1 MAVVFGPANAAG
13 TDTDI
18 NSTNDTNNADPS
30 TQSREVQATERDGYV
45 RVAASDRYK
54 AERVHRFALG
64 GGYRDLWQAEIEL
77 PVLDL
82 SAEGGLVPT
91 GRFGGL
97 QTAVLGLKGGNGR
110 SYSFRGTD
118 KDPSA
123 VLGPLFKDTVI
134 ETLVQDQMAA
144 QHPGGPPSVGVIS
157 EAAGILTVHEHMVV
171 MPDDPAL
178 GEYREEFAG
187 MVGTFFEFPMPE
199 SEDAPGF
206 HDATEIIGQKEL
218 YERLERSPEDEVDV
232 KAFLRA
238 RLLDILIGDFDRHRK
253 QWRWAK
259 IPGNP
264 KWQPIPEDRD
274 MAFVRYDG
282 AGPRVAS
289 VYVKIL
295 QNYGPKY
302 PSMQGLTYHG
312 WEQDRWLLP
321 ALSWPEWEAIALDMQ
336 ARITDEI
343 IDEAIS
349 AQPPEYVELDGE
361 RLRKDLRGRR
371 DRLVKGARSF
381 YEHLAG
387 EVNVQGTDAAE
398 QVTVTREPDGTT
410 LVEVRQL
417 DPALDTSEPTFSR
430 RFDPDDTNEV
440 RIYLREGDD
449 QVEIVGE
456 YRDIWL
462 RVISGGFKDPATEGR
477 KRVDDSQGGSTK
489 IYDETGIVEVKP
501 GPGTVVDQRPYV
513 EPKMNAT
520 FVDVKDIPPRD
531 WGSNL
536 IPIPQVGYEK
546 DVGAFLGAGLV
557 YTRYGFRKDPWSSKH
572 RLTAGVGTESGQ
584 PRVHYGGRF
593 RVENSELMGRID
605 LHASGLEILRF
616 YGFGN
621 NTSNSGSGSF
631 FRVRNQQY
639 RAAPSLEFRMLDE
652 KIRMSGGPWVQY
664 TRTKDGNRKIDQVD
678 PYGADK
684 FGMVGAFVN
693 LQFDTRRAFV
703 DEALNMSLPIHDPV
717 DAGFPTSGFLVDFTV
732 EASPPVWDVTRRW
745 AAIEGSV
752 SAFLGMGKDDWA
764 TLALR
769 FGGRDTYGRTPY
781 FKAAYLGGGE
791 FFSGG
796 ATIRGFRAE
805 RWAGESS
812 AYGNAELRMILGR
825 VKIVVPG
832 DFGLIAFYD
841 TGRVFEDGDSSDQWH
856 QGYGGGV
863 FFAPLART
871 NAIRLTVGHSDEDTL
886 VYMGLGFGF

>member
-1 MAVVFGPANAAG
+1 MNCRLISLILSFALVVGFEPAHAA
-13 TDTDI
+13 D
-18 NSTNDTNNADPS
+18 AD
-30 TQSREVQATERDGYV
+30 EVETADRPGYV
-45 RVAASDRYK
+45 RVAASERYH
-54 AERVHRFALG
+54 AERIHRFALG

-82 SAEGGLVPT
+82 AAEGGGLTPT

-97 QTAVLGLKGGNGR
+97 QTAVIGFKGKDGR
-110 SYSFRGTD
+110 AYSFRGTD

-123 VLGPLFKDTVI
+123 VLGPLFKDTVV
-134 ETLVQDQMAA
+134 ETIVQDQMAA
-144 QHPGGPPSVGVIS
+144 QNPGGPVVVSVIS
-157 EAAGILTVHEHMVV
+157 EAAGVLTVHERMVV

-178 GEYREEFAG
+178 GKYREEFAG
-187 MVGTFFEFPMPE
+187 MVGSFFEFPMPE
-199 SEDAPGF
+199 SDEAPGF

-218 YERLERSPEDEVDV
+218 YKILAESPENEVDV

-259 IPGNP
+259 IPGRSQL
-264 KWQPIPEDRD
+264 QPIPEDRD

-289 VYVKIL
+289 IYVKIL

-302 PSMQGLTYHG
+302 PSMQGLTLHG

-343 IDEAIS
+343 IDQAI
-349 AQPPEYVELDGE
+349 AEQPPEYVELDGE

-387 EVNVQGTDAAE
+387 EVNVQATDVAE
-398 QVTVTREPDGTT
+398 QVTVTRESDGTT
-410 LVEVRQL
+410 LVEVREF
-417 DPALDTSEPTFSR
+417 DAARETAEPYFSR

-449 QVEIVGE
+449 QVKVVGK

-477 KRVDDSQGGSTK
+477 KQVDDSQGGSTR

-501 GPGTVVDQRPYV
+501 GPGTVVDERPYV

-536 IPIPQVGYEK
+536 IPIPQLGYEK
-546 DVGAFLGAGLV
+546 DVGAFLGAGVV
-557 YTRYGFRKDPWSSKH
+557 YTRYGFRKHPSSSQH
-572 RLTAGVGTESGQ
+572 RLTAGVGTTSGR
-584 PRVHYGGRF
+584 PRVQYAGKF
-593 RVENSELMGRID
+593 RAENSELTGRID
-605 LHASGLEILRF
+605 LLVSGLEVLRF

-621 NTSNSGSGSF
+621 NTSNKGTDRF
-631 FRVRNQQY
+631 FRVRNEQY
-639 RAAPSLEFRMLDE
+639 RAAPSLEYRMLDDN
-652 KIRMSGGPWVQY
+652 IRMSGGPWIQY
-664 TRTKDGNRKIDQVD
+664 TRTRNGSRKIDEVD
-678 PYGADK
+678 PYGAEK

-703 DEALNMSLPIHDPV
+703 DEVLNMALPMHDPV
-717 DAGFPTSGFLVDFTV
+717 AAGYPTSGFLVDFTAQ
-732 EASPPVWDVTRRW
+732 ASPPVWDATRRW
-745 AAIEGSV
+745 ASIEGSI
-752 SAFLGMGKDDWA
+752 SAFLSAGKNDWV

-769 FGGRDTYGRTPY
+769 VGGKDTYGRTPY
-781 FKAAYLGGGE
+781 FEAAFLGGGE

-796 ATIRGFRAE
+796 STIRGFRAE

-812 AYGNAELRMILGR
+812 AYGNTELRVVLGQ
-825 VKIVVPG
+825 VKLVVPG
-832 DFGLIAFYD
+832 DIGVIGFAD
-841 TGRVFEDGDSSDQWH
+841 VGRVFEDGDSSDQWH
-856 QGYGGGV
+856 QGYGAGV

-871 NAIRLTVGHSDEDTL
+871 NALRLTVANSDEDTL
-886 VYMGLGFGF
+886 VYMGFGFAY